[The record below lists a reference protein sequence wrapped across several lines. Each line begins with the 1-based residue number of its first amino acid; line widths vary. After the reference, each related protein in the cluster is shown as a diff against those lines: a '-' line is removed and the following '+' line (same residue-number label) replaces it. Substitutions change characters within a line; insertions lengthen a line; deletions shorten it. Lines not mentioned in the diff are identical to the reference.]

1 MTDDQARREAT
12 DLIERI
18 ALVSGPRAPT
28 QDVNGVIVDV
38 NDWLE
43 AHAENPDS
51 VSVQTPSI
59 HPFERAAGFSS
70 PIPSVRSQNLHI
82 KISVAM
88 ASSETLNNL
97 LIVD

>member
-18 ALVSGPRAPT
+18 ALVSGPNAPT

-51 VSVQTPSI
+51 VSVQN
-59 HPFERAAGFSS
+59 PF
-70 PIPSVRSQNLHI
+70 N
-82 KISVAM
+82 
-88 ASSETLNNL
+88 
-97 LIVD
+97 